1 MTLFHTFSE
10 VGLLIG
16 LYAWIA
22 TNAFDSFVNFMVT
35 MNDIE
40 NGINDKNK
48 DKENDNENGKN
59 DKEKKE
65 DDISEH
71 IKRMYC

>member
-1 MTLFHTFSE
+1 MTLFHTFFE

-40 NGINDKNK
+40 NGINDK
-48 DKENDNENGKN
+48 
-59 DKEKKE
+59 EKKE

>member
-1 MTLFHTFSE
+1 MTLFHTFFE

-35 MNDIE
+35 MNDSVAE
-40 NGINDKNK
+40 N
-48 DKENDNENGKN
+48 NENGKN

>member
-1 MTLFHTFSE
+1 MTLFHTFFE

-22 TNAFDSFVNFMVT
+22 TNAFDSFFNFMVI

-40 NGINDKNK
+40 CS
-48 DKENDNENGKN
+48 ENGKN

>member
-1 MTLFHTFSE
+1 MTLFHTFFE

-35 MNDIE
+35 INDI
-40 NGINDKNK
+40 
-48 DKENDNENGKN
+48 ENGKN

>member
-1 MTLFHTFSE
+1 MTLFHTFFE

-35 MNDIE
+35 MNDSVA
-40 NGINDKNK
+40 GINAI
-48 DKENDNENGKN
+48 ECSENGKN

>member
-1 MTLFHTFSE
+1 MTLFHTFFE

-22 TNAFDSFVNFMVT
+22 TNAFDSFVNFMAT

-40 NGINDKNK
+40 CS
-48 DKENDNENGKN
+48 ENGKN